1 MNFNFDLNYFRSNI
15 NELTVTLNQAL
26 DFLNDYLHDASILF
40 IETNGLCYSALIFIG
55 KTIRSFEIDFK
66 VFILKNFDAIIN
78 KLMFYLYEIRHEL
91 KFEIRVNPSNAEHG
105 KTLHVLRMFALSYI
119 LFIANQIFRNSEK
132 FCLKFVEK
140 LGLKPYLLFLSDENF
155 IEKCKNVE
163 INDLNNYRINF
174 LDYLTLNL
182 NCLRYTCDTYKQIW
196 VDMDVMNILL
206 KVSPLK
212 ETMKITTYTTLAYI
226 LTETQVENLKELS
239 SILNI
244 IFEFLMQARADF
256 ILNNFKR
263 CKVNMEI
270 RGIEFDNGLIHCVI
284 KSDKSIVVGFR
295 ALLESLKRF
304 SVNDRIKCEIYFQRD
319 LKSFFKIFLT
329 KGKKKIRVFKIVFPL
344 TYSS

>member
-1 MNFNFDLNYFRSNI
+1 MNFNFDLNHFRYNKD
-15 NELTVTLNQAL
+15 ELTVTLNQAL
-26 DFLNDYLHDASILF
+26 DFLNDYLHDASVMF
-40 IETNGLCYSALIFIG
+40 NETNGFCYSALIFIG
-55 KTIRSFEIDFK
+55 KTIRSLEIDYK
-66 VFILKNFDAIIN
+66 VFVLKNFDAIIN

-132 FCLKFVEK
+132 FCLKFVEN

-163 INDLNNYRINF
+163 INALNDYRINL
-174 LDYLTLNL
+174 LDYLTSNL

-212 ETMKITTYTTLAYI
+212 ESIKTTTYITLAYI
-226 LTETQVENLKELS
+226 ITETQVENLKELS
-239 SILNI
+239 SILET

-263 CKVNMEI
+263 RKVNMEI
-270 RGIEFDNGLIHCVI
+270 RGKEFDDGLIHCVI
-284 KSDKSIVVGFR
+284 SDKSTVVGFR

-319 LKSFFKIFLT
+319 LRSFLRVFLT
-329 KGKKKIRVFKIVFPL
+329 KGKNKKYFF
-344 TYSS
+344 